1 MVVILAKKLSDED
14 LLVALLTSKS
24 QAEAAQKLGVSK
36 QTVTRRVN
44 VPAFKDKF
52 LQYRKNILDNVNTQ
66 LVNGTQE
73 AVNVLVDLLKSKNEI
88 TRYNASSR
96 ILSLAQDY
104 LSMQDIIDRL
114 DKLEQEQD
122 ED

>member
-1 MVVILAKKLSDED
+1 MVIVARKLSDED

-44 VPAFKDKF
+44 VPAFKEKF

-73 AVNVLVDLLKSKNEI
+73 AVNVLVGLLKSKNEV

-104 LSMQDIIDRL
+104 LSMQDIMDRL
-114 DKLEQEQD
+114 DKLEHEQD
-122 ED
+122 EN

>member
-73 AVNVLVDLLKSKNEI
+73 AVNVLIDLLKSKNEI

-96 ILSLAQDY
+96 ILSLVQDY

>member
-1 MVVILAKKLSDED
+1 MVVIVARKLSDED

-73 AVNVLVDLLKSKNEI
+73 AVNVLIDLLKSKNEM

-104 LSMQDIIDRL
+104 LSMQDIMDRL

-122 ED
+122 EN

>member
-1 MVVILAKKLSDED
+1 MVIVARKLSDED

-44 VPAFKDKF
+44 APAFKDKF

-73 AVNVLVDLLKSKNEI
+73 AVNVLVGLLKSKNEV

-104 LSMQDIIDRL
+104 LSMQDIMDRL

-122 ED
+122 EN

>member
-1 MVVILAKKLSDED
+1 MARKLSDED

-73 AVNVLVDLLKSKNEI
+73 AVNVLIDLLKSKNEI

-122 ED
+122 EN

>member
-1 MVVILAKKLSDED
+1 MVIVARKLSDED

-73 AVNVLVDLLKSKNEI
+73 AVNVLIDLLKSKNEM

-104 LSMQDIIDRL
+104 LSMQDIMDRL

-122 ED
+122 EN